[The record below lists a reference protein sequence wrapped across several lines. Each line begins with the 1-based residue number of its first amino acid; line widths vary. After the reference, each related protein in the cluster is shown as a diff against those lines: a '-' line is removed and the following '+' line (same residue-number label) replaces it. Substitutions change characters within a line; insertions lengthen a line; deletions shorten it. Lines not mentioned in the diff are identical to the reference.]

1 MVFRLFD
8 NKILTTPKCG
18 TRYLSKIWTSVYF
31 NYNKFNKGDWNE
43 FFNKNLVNTEYL
55 IIREPIE
62 HFKTALHTEFIY
74 HTSLYD
80 YNIDLKTYLDRLI
93 LLGENFHWSYNM
105 YEVMYW
111 IYIKNDKKIKI
122 IHLSFLTDFIKKQG
136 YNIEYTPSDYNFN
149 DSENWI
155 NKDDFFNKLLK
166 DFPIQLEI
174 LLKQINEQNIFYN
187 KIINNATQ
195 TKSLI

>member
-155 NKDDFFNKLLK
+155 NKDDFFIKLLK